1 MTKFETRG
9 VELQQMSGSKSQA
22 ENRFTYSCDLCC
34 KIGLRI
40 ECDRCAISVV
50 HEQVMKGLSMMDP
63 LRTRFA

>member
-9 VELQQMSGSKSQA
+9 VDLQQMSGSKSQA
-22 ENRFTYSCDLCC
+22 ENRFAYSCDLCC
-34 KIGLRI
+34 KFGLRI

-50 HEQVMKGLSMMDP
+50 HEQIMKGFSMIDP